1 MVVACIGTAQ
11 GDITDVNGLVGTG
24 IGIGKGTSGT
34 DRNHIIAD
42 DAVAAGSIREG
53 CTAGVESCR
62 RGAVV
67 CLVAGRDAAADN
79 QRLGIYCQCVGC

>member
-1 MVVACIGTAQ
+1 MTNYEKHLEKVWRDGMVVGAIY
-11 GDITDVNGLVGTG
+11 NF
-24 IGIGKGTSGT
+24 IGKGTGGT

-42 DAVAAGSIREG
+42 DAVAAGNIREC

-62 RGAVV
+62 CGAVV